1 MRPITMILAACAL
14 AATAMAQ
21 TPAPTA
27 IPSSE
32 EVRTA
37 DDDGRGT
44 PYIVDKSDNICGLD
58 EPRALSNP
66 AKVDYEALLEATAE
80 VKLIRKR
87 RINPESAKGIKLM
100 TEARRQV
107 LAACESVRSDESY
120 CSIWKKISRR
130 DKTPIDDITAKVKS
144 KIEDDE
150 VVPA

>member
-1 MRPITMILAACAL
+1 MRPITMILAATAL

-21 TPAPTA
+21 TPAPAA

-32 EVRTA
+32 QVRFV

-44 PYIVDKSDNICGLD
+44 AYIVDKSDNICGLD

-80 VKLIRKR
+80 VKEIHKR
-87 RINPESAKGIKLM
+87 RIDPESAKGIKLM
-100 TEARRQV
+100 TDARRKV
-107 LAACESVRSDESY
+107 LAACDSVRSDEGY

-144 KIEDDE
+144 KIDDDQ
-150 VVPA
+150 VDPA